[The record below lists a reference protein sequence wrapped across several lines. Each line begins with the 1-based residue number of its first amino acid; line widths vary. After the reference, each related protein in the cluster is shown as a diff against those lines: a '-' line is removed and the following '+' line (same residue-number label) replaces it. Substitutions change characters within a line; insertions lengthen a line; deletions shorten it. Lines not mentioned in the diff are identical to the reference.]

1 MREYSL
7 KTVITRVILARN
19 DVLTPFDLR
28 AQIFRVNVELSAY
41 YRVQKIFRKKYS
53 KMTFFEKIIILAY
66 RGHAVAN
73 WPRIGEI
80 ILEQPKKSRL
90 NQIQLSVYFSLKN

>member
-41 YRVQKIFRKKYS
+41 YHGQNNFRKMSEFDRNYDLENKPSHELSRITGKFIQYNG
-53 KMTFFEKIIILAY
+53 LA
-66 RGHAVAN
+66 HA
-73 WPRIGEI
+73 
-80 ILEQPKKSRL
+80 
-90 NQIQLSVYFSLKN
+90 